1 MAQNKNPCNMTTF
14 IIIIAKY
21 EQNPSKRKGEDR
33 YTRFDGWLGPKQYN
47 RMHGKL
53 DSSFPSVHLNFPLVV
68 FLFFTLIHISVM
80 TSYLVSDFHFSVTT
94 CNIVFRYLNFSDIAN
109 EHIIPPLNI
118 VRVILLWA

>member
-47 RMHGKL
+47 SHYVEWGYNM
-53 DSSFPSVHLNFPLVV
+53 FV
-68 FLFFTLIHISVM
+68 
-80 TSYLVSDFHFSVTT
+80 SY
-94 CNIVFRYLNFSDIAN
+94 I
-109 EHIIPPLNI
+109 
-118 VRVILLWA
+118 